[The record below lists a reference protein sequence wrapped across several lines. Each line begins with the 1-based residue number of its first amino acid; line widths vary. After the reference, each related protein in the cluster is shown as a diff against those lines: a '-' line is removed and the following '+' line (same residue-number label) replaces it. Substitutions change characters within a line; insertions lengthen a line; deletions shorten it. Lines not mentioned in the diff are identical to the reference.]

1 MLRFC
6 AAGCATPGPRPFLWP
21 EPVARAPYGLD
32 MARRQSAVASAA
44 YQSGE
49 RLFSEYDQ
57 KQKYYWLTRPLS
69 QKVQTPYPDEVEAFL
84 RRTSYCMNEP
94 FETGGDTLYV
104 SKASSGIEGVYLV
117 HVFAKSTVESQNTPI
132 YSALGA
138 IWGCGVLAF
147 SVITLLIAAFLTKP
161 FETLRQIVDEINRGV
176 YDRPRQFKYRDEAGL
191 LGAQINQMYATIQE
205 QIRQIKREEA
215 EKAQADSEQINPH
228 FLYNTLERIHF
239 QILNE
244 HTEAAS
250 RMVESLGQYLR
261 ITLSHG
267 QLLIPLE
274 KEIAHVTQYMNIINS
289 HAQEDKIRFACH
301 CDSALLSRPVLKL
314 ILQPLV
320 ENAVKRGFSQDLRS
334 YILPPEITVTV
345 TAGDD
350 YLQYEIADNG
360 KGIDIPHAEACMRR
374 SYQEN
379 GSHFG
384 LQNIYR
390 RLRSTYG
397 DGVSIRFS
405 SIPYLRSV
413 VTVRIPQKP
422 KAMQ

>member
-1 MLRFC
+1 MPPCPHFDLKIVQRSK
-6 AAGCATPGPRPFLWP
+6 
-21 EPVARAPYGLD
+21 
-32 MARRQSAVASAA
+32 RQSAVAAAA

-94 FETGGDTLYV
+94 FKTGGDTLYV

-161 FETLRQIVDEINRGV
+161 FETLRQIVDEINCGV

-215 EKAQADSEQINPH
+215 EKAQAEIQMYSEQINPH

-320 ENAVKRGFSQDLRS
+320 ENAVKHGFSQDLRS

-350 YLQYEIADNG
+350 
-360 KGIDIPHAEACMRR
+360 
-374 SYQEN
+374 
-379 GSHFG
+379 
-384 LQNIYR
+384 
-390 RLRSTYG
+390 
-397 DGVSIRFS
+397 
-405 SIPYLRSV
+405 
-413 VTVRIPQKP
+413 
-422 KAMQ
+422 